1 MRKLI
6 VRNSSDNQC
15 ESCDKIGVMFFESN
29 HLHEEAGVMVNVFS
43 CKLCSHQQ
51 TFDMVSGER
60 LKSIRY
66 W

>member
-1 MRKLI
+1 MRKII
-6 VRNSSDNQC
+6 VRLSQENRC
-15 ESCDKIGVMFFESN
+15 ESCNNVGAMFFESN
-29 HLHEEAGVMVNVFS
+29 HLHEEAGIMVNVFS
-43 CKLCSHQQ
+43 CRLCSHQQ